1 VSRQDPLRGGGG
13 SERLLLVLRAALVG
27 YWAAMDPLH
36 RPDAIRE
43 QLDHLEAELVDPVT
57 DAAADPELQ
66 AEDLGPVPGSVE
78 PPD

>member
-1 VSRQDPLRGGGG
+1 
-13 SERLLLVLRAALVG
+13 
-27 YWAAMDPLH
+27 MDPLH

-43 QLDHLEAELVDPVT
+43 HLDHLEAELVDPVT